1 MDELPHGGSGSVVS
15 QAALVELLA
24 PALGDAKAKE
34 VIRQGALD
42 LRIPNG
48 MLTHKQALALL
59 DKVAHAPGLVGI
71 SARFVRSRLILKW
84 G

>member
-1 MDELPHGGSGSVVS
+1 MNEPPHRGTGNLVS
-15 QAALVELLA
+15 QGVLIELLA
-24 PALGDAKAKE
+24 PALGDAKARE

-48 MLTHKQALALL
+48 VLTHEQALALL